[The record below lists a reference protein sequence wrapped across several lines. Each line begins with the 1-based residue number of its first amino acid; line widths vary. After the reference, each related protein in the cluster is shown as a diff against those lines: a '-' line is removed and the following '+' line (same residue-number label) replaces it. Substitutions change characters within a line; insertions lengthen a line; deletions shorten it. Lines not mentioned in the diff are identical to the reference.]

1 MIFTRRQLIALIVVF
16 AASMLQPG
24 PALPETVIRAMT
36 EVEKTSEE
44 DGDFAVQAISDFLG
58 EKLEYDISFLWFKK
72 AAVGSATFSREG
84 DGYKA
89 ILQAE
94 TKGFVGFVTGH
105 RKHVY
110 ISHMK
115 FDPEKKKLRTQ
126 LFERFV
132 TIRKSEEKTLNWI
145 DYKKR
150 SLECKDY
157 KKGELIVERVDPIP
171 EGVEYEDILSAY
183 YNFRLGVFGPA
194 EEGRKFQVN
203 TIPEKGESV
212 IGVNISS
219 EEESAQSRKLFGSA
233 YNEALMH
240 IKVRV
245 PKSIFR
251 SKRGEV
257 DVWVN
262 GRIRP
267 VKGIVKDYIGFGD
280 IRSTISG
287 WDD

>member
-1 MIFTRRQLIALIVVF
+1 MAFTRRKFIVLLVIF
-16 AASMLQPG
+16 AASVLQSSSV
-24 PALPETVIRAMT
+24 LPETVIKG
-36 EVEKTSEE
+36 VSNSEKSAET
-44 DGDFAVQAISDFLG
+44 GRDFAAQSISDFLD
-58 EKLEYDISFLWFKK
+58 ERLEYDISFLWFKK
-72 AAVGSATFSREG
+72 AAVGSASFSREG

-89 ILQAE
+89 VLQAE

-115 FDPEKKKLRTQ
+115 FDPEKKKLRTH

-145 DYKKR
+145 DYKQR
-150 SLECKDY
+150 SLAWKDY
-157 KKGELIVERVDPIP
+157 KEGQLVVERVDSIP
-171 EGVEYEDILSAY
+171 EGLEYEDILSAY

-219 EEESAQSRKLFGSA
+219 EEAAEESRRLFGRG
-233 YNEALMH
+233 YNETFRH

-257 DVWVN
+257 DVWID
-262 GRIRP
+262 GRMRP
-267 VKGIVKDYIGFGD
+267 VKGIVKDYVGFGD
-280 IRSTISG
+280 IRSALSG